1 MSRSRMQVI
10 VLLGIFCLAALP
22 VRAGDDKKNDVDE
35 IGNRKVAHKSIISEE
50 KEIAIGKQYSV
61 EIERSAKLLTD
72 PVVNE
77 YVNRVAQNVARNSDL
92 KIPLTVKVI
101 DDPSLNAFALPGG
114 FLYVNTGLLLAA
126 DEEDQVAGVVAHEI
140 AHVAARHWASQMTKM
155 TFAQFAMLPLI
166 FVPMSYPVYMGVMEA
181 YMQGVPLAFLKFNR
195 GAEAEADYL
204 GIQYMYKAG
213 YDPNS
218 YVAFFGKVMEEE
230 RRMPGSMPQ
239 VFMDHPP
246 TGDRIIKTEEEIK
259 QILPKKEQYLVSTS
273 EFDDVK
279 GRLQQVISNRK
290 RMKPGETGGP
300 TLRKRQP
307 SDQTTTAPTQTAGQS
322 SGGTGGDDQPP
333 VLKRRD
339 SDSGST
345 PASTPS
351 STPNSSPS
359 STPSSSPNS
368 TPNSSPGSTPGPNPN
383 SN

>member
-10 VLLGIFCLAALP
+10 ALLAMFCLAALP
-22 VRAGDDKKNDVDE
+22 ARSGDDKKDVDE

-50 KEIAIGKQYSV
+50 KEIAIGKQYSTEV
-61 EIERSAKLLTD
+61 ERQAKMLTD

-101 DDPSLNAFALPGG
+101 DDPTINAFALPGG
-114 FLYVNTGLLLAA
+114 FLYVNTGLLMAA
-126 DEEDQVAGVVAHEI
+126 EEEDQVAGVVAHEI

-155 TFAQFAMLPLI
+155 TFAQFAMIPLI

-181 YMQGVPLAFLKFNR
+181 YMNGVPMAFLKFNR

-230 RRMPGSMPQ
+230 RRMPGSMPS

-246 TGDRIIKTEEEIK
+246 TGDRIIKSEEEIK
-259 QILPKKEQYLVSTS
+259 QILPKREQYLVSTS

-290 RMKPGETGGP
+290 KMKAGDTGGP

-307 SDQTTTAPTQTAGQS
+307 TDQTTTSTQPTTQ
-322 SGGTGGDDQPP
+322 GTGTSSSSGDDQPP

-339 SDSGST
+339 S
-345 PASTPS
+345 
-351 STPNSSPS
+351 N
-359 STPSSSPNS
+359 
-368 TPNSSPGSTPGPNPN
+368 
-383 SN
+383 

>member
-10 VLLGIFCLAALP
+10 ALLGIFCLAALP
-22 VRAGDDKKNDVDE
+22 VRAGDDKKGDVDE

-72 PVVNE
+72 PVINE

-101 DDPSLNAFALPGG
+101 DDPSINAFALPGG
-114 FLYVNTGLLLAA
+114 FLYVNTGLLIAA
-126 DEEDQVAGVVAHEI
+126 EEEDQVAGVVAHEI

-155 TFAQFAMLPLI
+155 TFAQYAMLPLI

-246 TGDRIIKTEEEIK
+246 TGDRIIKSEEEIK

-290 RMKPGETGGP
+290 KMKPGETGGP

-322 SGGTGGDDQPP
+322 SGSTGGDDQPP

-339 SDSGST
+339 SDSGAS
-345 PASTPS
+345 STPS

-359 STPSSSPNS
+359 STP
-368 TPNSSPGSTPGPNPN
+368 NSSPSSTPSPNPN

>member
-1 MSRSRMQVI
+1 MGRSRMQVI
-10 VLLGIFCLAALP
+10 ALLGIFCLAALP
-22 VRAGDDKKNDVDE
+22 VRGDDKKNDVDE

-61 EIERSAKLLTD
+61 EIERSAKLLND
-72 PVVNE
+72 PVINE

-114 FLYVNTGLLLAA
+114 FLYVNTGLIMAA
-126 DEEDQVAGVVAHEI
+126 EEEDQVAGVIGHEI
-140 AHVAARHWASQMTKM
+140 AHVACRHWASQMTKM
-155 TFAQFAMLPLI
+155 TVAQFAMLPLI
-166 FVPMSYPVYMGVMEA
+166 FIPMSYPVYMGVMEA
-181 YMQGVPLAFLKFNR
+181 YMNGVPMAFLKFSR
-195 GAEAEADYL
+195 GYEEEADYL

-213 YDPNS
+213 YDPDS

-230 RRMPGSMPQ
+230 RRTPGSMPQ

-246 TGDRIIKTEEEIK
+246 TGDRIIKCEAEIK

-290 RMKPGETGGP
+290 KMKPGESSGP

-307 SDQTTTAPTQTAGQS
+307 TDQTTAPTQTAGQS
-322 SGGTGGDDQPP
+322 SGSSGGDEQPP

-339 SDSGST
+339 SDSNSTST
-345 PASTPS
+345 PNSSPS

-359 STPSSSPNS
+359 STP
-368 TPNSSPGSTPGPNPN
+368 NSSPSSTPGPNPN

>member
-1 MSRSRMQVI
+1 MQVI
-10 VLLGIFCLAALP
+10 ALLAVFCLAALP
-22 VRAGDDKKNDVDE
+22 ARGGDDKKDVDE

-50 KEIAIGKQYSV
+50 KEIAIGKQYSTEV
-61 EIERSAKLLTD
+61 ERSAKLLSD

-101 DDPSLNAFALPGG
+101 DDPSINAFALPGG
-114 FLYVNTGLLLAA
+114 FLYVNTGLILAA
-126 DEEDQVAGVVAHEI
+126 EEEDQVAGVVGHEI
-140 AHVAARHWASQMTKM
+140 AHVACRHWASQMTKM
-155 TFAQFAMLPLI
+155 TLAQYAMIPLI
-166 FVPMSYPVYMGVMEA
+166 FIPMSYPVYMGVMEA
-181 YMQGVPLAFLKFNR
+181 YMNGVPMAFLKFSR
-195 GAEAEADYL
+195 GYEEEADYL

-218 YVAFFGKVMEEE
+218 YVTFFGKVMEEE
-230 RRMPGSMPQ
+230 RRTPGSMPS

-246 TGDRIIKTEEEIK
+246 TGDRIIKCEEEIK
-259 QILPKKEQYLVSTS
+259 QILPKREQYLVSTS

-290 RMKPGETGGP
+290 KLKPGETGGP

-307 SDQTTTAPTQTAGQS
+307 TDQTTTQTQQTPQ
-322 SGGTGGDDQPP
+322 GTNTGSGDDQPP

-339 SDSGST
+339 SDSN
-345 PASTPS
+345 PS
-351 STPNSSPS
+351 SAPNSNPS
-359 STPSSSPNS
+359 
-368 TPNSSPGSTPGPNPN
+368 PNPN

>member
-1 MSRSRMQVI
+1 MSRTRMQVI
-10 VLLGIFCLAALP
+10 ALLGIFFLAALP
-22 VRAGDDKKNDVDE
+22 VRGDDKKADVDE

-50 KEIAIGKQYSV
+50 KEIAIGKQYSMEV
-61 EIERSAKLLTD
+61 ERSAKLLTD
-72 PVVNE
+72 PVINE

-114 FLYVNTGLLLAA
+114 FLYVNTGLIMAA
-126 DEEDQVAGVVAHEI
+126 DEEDQVAGVIGHEI

-155 TFAQFAMLPLI
+155 TVAQFAMIPLI
-166 FVPMSYPVYMGVMEA
+166 FIPMSYPVYMGVMEA
-181 YMQGVPLAFLKFNR
+181 YMNGVPMAFLKFSR
-195 GAEAEADYL
+195 GYEEEADYL

-218 YVAFFGKVMEEE
+218 YVTFFGKVMEEE
-230 RRMPGSMPQ
+230 RRTPGSMPQ

-246 TGDRIIKTEEEIK
+246 TGDRIIKCEAEIK
-259 QILPKKEQYLVSTS
+259 EILPKKEQYMVSTS

-290 RMKPGETGGP
+290 KLKAGESSGP

-307 SDQTTTAPTQTAGQS
+307 TDQTTTQTQQAPQ
-322 SGGTGGDDQPP
+322 GTNTSGGDDQPP

-339 SDSGST
+339 SDSGS
-345 PASTPS
+345 
-351 STPNSSPS
+351 S
-359 STPSSSPNS
+359 STPSSSPN
-368 TPNSSPGSTPGPNPN
+368 PNSNPNPN
-383 SN
+383 PNQN